1 MAMTLQQDALRTLEI
16 EAQDALRNPRIGSLI
31 LIAHADHP
39 SLDEALFPLLRWIIA
54 SIQTNTGLDET
65 MAILLKS
72 LGSNRTSKTSVDVPT
87 EFVVP
92 LVHVLGPLAGS
103 HPDPATRYLLY
114 RLLSTLLS
122 LGSHPIRLALLR
134 ELLSDSDGLS
144 PQMQVASIGLVREA
158 LMEAL
163 SRSDEMDPNPLM
175 LPTLLRELGPIIF
188 HLRFPDLFMRHEVPL
203 EDFMESSEPLRLV
216 EVLTLLYLLLSRDTN
231 NKVRCNIISLPNL
244 LINIC
249 C

>member
-1 MAMTLQQDALRTLEI
+1 MTLHQGALRKLGLE
-16 EAQDALRNPRIGSLI
+16 AYDALRNPRIGSLI
-31 LIAHADHP
+31 LIAHADYP
-39 SLDEALFPLLRWIIA
+39 SLDQGLFPLLRWIIA

-72 LGSNRTSKTSVDVPT
+72 LGSNRTSKTSLNVPT

-103 HPDPATRYLLY
+103 HPDPATRHLLY
-114 RLLSTLLS
+114 RLLSTILS
-122 LGSHPIRLALLR
+122 LGSYPIRLALLR

-158 LMEAL
+158 VMEAL
-163 SRSDEMDPNPLM
+163 SRSDEMDPNPFM
-175 LPTLLRELGPIIF
+175 SPTLLRELGPIIF
-188 HLRFPDLFMRHEVPL
+188 HLRSPELFMQHEVPL

-216 EVLTLLYLLLSRDTN
+216 ESLTLLYLLLSRDTT
-231 NKVRCNIISLPNL
+231 NKVRSDIISLANL